1 MVMEPD
7 WINTVSY
14 TPLLRYSV
22 LAPFLSEYIPDGVG
36 ISPTTVQHASWGG
49 NTAGESGTT
58 EEAADKKPG
67 SKCVEI
73 GTEKW

>member
-49 NTAGESGTT
+49 STAGESGTT
-58 EEAADKKPG
+58 EEPADKKPDG
-67 SKCVEI
+67 ESIEI
-73 GTEKW
+73 DK